1 MNIKFAKLVA
11 PSAEITESFTK
22 WENDPALIYLMR
34 PNQTQADLDR
44 RSVITLEELQKRLEH
59 DSIYLIYSEGQL
71 VGEMDYQMN
80 PTHLYKQEVNT
91 AWLGIKIG
99 EESARGKGIGFLAIQ
114 FLERVIKLQN
124 VKRIELGVFEFNTNA
139 HKLYQKLGY
148 QEIGRIPNFTFW
160 QGKMWTDIRLEK
172 YI

>member
-11 PSAEITESFTK
+11 PSAEITEAFTK
-22 WENDPALIYLMR
+22 WENDPTLIYLMR
-34 PNQTQADLDR
+34 PNHTQADLDR
-44 RSVITLEELQKRLEH
+44 RSVITQEELQKQLEH

-80 PTHLYKQEVNT
+80 PAHLYKQEVNT

-160 QGKMWTDIRLEK
+160 RGKMWTDIRLEK
-172 YI
+172 YF